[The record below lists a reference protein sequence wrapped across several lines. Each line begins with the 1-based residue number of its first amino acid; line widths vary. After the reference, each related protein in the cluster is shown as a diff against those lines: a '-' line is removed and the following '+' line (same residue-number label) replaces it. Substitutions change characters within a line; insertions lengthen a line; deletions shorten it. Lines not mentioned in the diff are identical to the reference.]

1 MNNWLTCE
9 SDTFWFGSVA
19 GSRYSTILLL
29 SIGSIKAYKIKS
41 KIVFYKIY
49 LQIITVHEGSTNYTY
64 PTKIGSG
71 FGSGSRSEEK
81 ARIRI
86 QHTAS
91 NCWLQK
97 NGLHLFS
104 TKMSFFSAA
113 SFMSFTKRWGKVPIP
128 LPRTYSKYPRRN
140 KTNNFGAW

>member
-29 SIGSIKAYKIKS
+29 SIGSIKEYKIKS

-49 LQIITVHEGSTNYTY
+49 LQIITVYEGSTNYTY

-113 SFMSFTKRWGKVPIP
+113 SSRNAEAKSQSPCQGHIQNIQGETRRITLVPDK
-128 LPRTYSKYPRRN
+128 L
-140 KTNNFGAW
+140 